1 MSYKI
6 DGTKDTPLMEVSEVG
21 DQTNILISGV
31 SMPENP
37 LKFYEDMVNRMENYL
52 DQPSSKTI
60 VEMNLSY
67 INSGS
72 LKQLFNI
79 LFILEEIQ
87 EDNGGVELTWKYKTS
102 DSLMKDKGEDIK
114 EMIEI
119 PVNLI
124 GV

>member
-6 DGTKDTPLMEVSEVG
+6 EGTKDTPRMEVSGTADE
-21 DQTNILISGV
+21 TIISISGV

-37 LKFYEDMVNRMENYL
+37 LKFYEDLINEMENYL
-52 DQPSSKTI
+52 DKPSGKTK

-72 LKQLFNI
+72 LKQLFNL
-79 LFILEEIQ
+79 LFILEEIH
-87 EDNGGVELTWKYKTS
+87 EDNGGVELIWKFKST

-119 PVNLI
+119 PVELI
-124 GV
+124 EV

>member
-6 DGTKDTPLMEVSEVG
+6 EGTKDTPRMEVSVTADE
-21 DQTNILISGV
+21 TIISISGV

-37 LKFYEDMVNRMENYL
+37 LKFYEDLINEMENYL
-52 DQPSSKTI
+52 DKPSGKTK

-72 LKQLFNI
+72 LKQLFNL
-79 LFILEEIQ
+79 LFILEEIH
-87 EDNGGVELTWKYKTS
+87 EDNGGVELIWKFKST

-119 PVNLI
+119 PVEL
-124 GV
+124 VEV

>member
-1 MSYKI
+1 MNYKI
-6 DGTKDTPLMEVSEVG
+6 DGTKDTPLIEVSKEG
-21 DQTNILISGV
+21 DHTNIVISGV

-37 LKFYEDMVNRMENYL
+37 LKFYEDLLSEMESYL
-52 DQPSSKTI
+52 DNPSNKTS

-72 LKQLFNI
+72 LKQLFNL
-79 LFILEEIQ
+79 LFILEEVH
-87 EDNGGVELTWKYKTS
+87 EDMGGVELTWKYKST

-119 PVNLI
+119 PVQLAI
-124 GV
+124 A